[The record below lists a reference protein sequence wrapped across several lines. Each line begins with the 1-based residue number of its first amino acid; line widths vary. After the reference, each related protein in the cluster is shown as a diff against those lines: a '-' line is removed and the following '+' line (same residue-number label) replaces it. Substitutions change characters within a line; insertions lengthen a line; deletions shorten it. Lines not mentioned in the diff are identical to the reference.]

1 MADDLTTARVQIIP
15 KLIPIFS
22 VPYGDADVRLLKGGR
37 GSGKTKTCAK
47 MACVQAVMFG
57 VMGMSGAILCGREF
71 MNSLDDSTL
80 AEIKDAISSE
90 PDLLAPWFDVGEKY
104 VRTKGLPGRVDFVFV
119 GLRHN
124 IDSLKSKAN
133 ILLTWIDEAE
143 NVSEAAYR
151 KLMPTIARFGGEV
164 WLSYNPESPESATHL
179 RFVKNPTDRTLIC
192 TVNWNDNPWHNDRME
207 RERLNDLRDRPDL
220 YHHIWEGEFLTM
232 TEAQVF
238 AGKYRSDAMEP
249 PPNATP
255 YFGLDFGFSTDPASC
270 VRVYKIGRVLLW
282 RKEFYSRGVLINH
295 LGGKIRDGVGDDV
308 ARYDVIAD
316 SARPDDIAY
325 LAQPLNVSGGSFQL
339 PRIKGAV
346 KGKGSV
352 EAGVEFI
359 KSHQN
364 VIHTDCPNVLREF
377 KLYSYKVDKQSD
389 QVLPVLV
396 DSQNHAIDSGR
407 YALEP
412 VLRNN
417 KFNWSAVG

>member
-1 MADDLTTARVQIIP
+1 MTTAKIKIIP
-15 KLIPIFS
+15 KLIPVFS
-22 VPYGDADVRLLKGGR
+22 VPYGDADVRVLKGGR

-47 MACVQAVMFG
+47 MCCVQAIMFAVAG
-57 VMGMSGAILCGREF
+57 TSGAILCGREF

-80 AEIKDAISSE
+80 AEIKDAIASE
-90 PDLLAPWFDVGEKY
+90 PDLLQPWFDVGEKY

-151 KLMPTIARFGGEV
+151 KLIPTIARFGGEV

-179 RFVKNPTDRTLIC
+179 RFVKSPSDRTIVVN
-192 TVNWNDNPWHNDRME
+192 VNWNDNPWHNERME
-207 RERLNDLRDRPDL
+207 RERLRDLQDRPDL

-238 AGKYRSDAMEP
+238 AGKYKCEAVEP
-249 PPNATP
+249 PEGAVP
-255 YFGLDFGFSTDPASC
+255 YFGVDFGFSSDPASC
-270 VRVYKIGRVLLW
+270 VRIYKIGQVLLW
-282 RKEFYSRGVLINH
+282 RREFYSKGVLINH
-295 LGGKIRDGVGDDV
+295 LGGQIRDGVGEDI
-308 ARYDVIAD
+308 AKYDVRAD

-339 PRIKGAV
+339 PRIKGAQ

-352 EAGVEFI
+352 ETGVEFI

-364 VIHTDCPNVLREF
+364 IIHTDCPNVLREF

-396 DSQNHAIDSGR
+396 DANNHAIDAGR

-412 VLRNN
+412 IMRNAR
-417 KFNWSAVG
+417 FDWSAVG